1 MNINLTLIGQSI
13 AFLFFVWFCKAFVWS
28 YIINAMAER
37 EKQIADGLEA
47 ADRAG
52 KDLELAQ
59 EKAMKE
65 LREAKQE
72 AATIIDAA
80 NKRANQ
86 IVEEAKDS
94 AREEGDRLKAAAQ
107 AEIEQEVNRAKEALR
122 SQVAGLAISGA
133 EKVLEASIDESA
145 HRELVEKLA
154 SGLN

>member
-13 AFLFFVWFCKAFVWS
+13 TFLFFVWFCKAFVWS
-28 YIINAMAER
+28 AIRNAMDER
-37 EKQIADGLEA
+37 ENQIRDGLEA

-59 EKAMKE
+59 EKATQQ
-65 LREAKQE
+65 LREAKEQG
-72 AATIIDAA
+72 AGIIDAA

-86 IVEEAKDS
+86 IVDEAKDT

-122 SQVAGLAISGA
+122 SQVAGLALIGA
-133 EKVLEASIDESA
+133 EKVLEASIDANA
-145 HRELVEKLA
+145 HKDLVEKLA
-154 SGLN
+154 AGL